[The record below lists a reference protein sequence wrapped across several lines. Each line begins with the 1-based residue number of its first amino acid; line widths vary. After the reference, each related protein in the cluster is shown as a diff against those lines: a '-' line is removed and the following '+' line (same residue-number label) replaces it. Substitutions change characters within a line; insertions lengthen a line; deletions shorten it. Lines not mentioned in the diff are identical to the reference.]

1 VNSSLPDTV
10 ALIWTITLGIG
21 GVVIVC
27 VAILLSL
34 LRAMLID
41 LDARVAEVDTELAE
55 LARNT
60 ASSGL
65 LDRAADGIAAGGG
78 GLGPPRQGGTRKAAH
93 RPAC

>member
-60 ASSGL
+60 ASRGRRP
-65 LDRAADGIAAGGG
+65 RAAEVSAGRAVQ
-78 GLGPPRQGGTRKAAH
+78 LGHHVEVLSGKAAQ
-93 RPAC
+93 

>member
-1 VNSSLPDTV
+1 MNSSLPDTV

-65 LDRAADGIAAGGG
+65 LDRAADGIAAMAEE
-78 GLGPPRQGGTRKAAH
+78 LGQHVEVLSGKAAQ
-93 RPAC
+93 